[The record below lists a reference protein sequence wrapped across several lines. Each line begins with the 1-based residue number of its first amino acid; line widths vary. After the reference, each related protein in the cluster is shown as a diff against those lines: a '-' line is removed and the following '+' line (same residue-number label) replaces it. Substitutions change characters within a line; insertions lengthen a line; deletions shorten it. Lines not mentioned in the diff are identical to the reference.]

1 MYASQP
7 NLDTK
12 KPVGNGINA
21 PEYFNGVADIA
32 KTMSASTTNPDS
44 NINQV
49 ASTENRSA
57 KFKNPNVKQSANPA
71 AEGQYQ

>member
-21 PEYFNGVADIA
+21 PEYFNGVAEIITT
-32 KTMSASTTNPDS
+32 KTADMTNSSS
-44 NINQV
+44 NINNGYDQ
-49 ASTENRSA
+49 TNRSA
-57 KFKNPNVKQSANPA
+57 KFKNPNVKQDVPSAGQ
-71 AEGQYQ
+71 GQYQ